1 MKSAKRPA
9 RAPNGAFV
17 YIFGHA
23 GCGKLTIAKAV
34 RKRFD
39 AILVD
44 NHLINNVVFALIDKD
59 PVTPLPEEIWE
70 PVDKVREIALEVIR
84 DHAKPA
90 RSFILTNQ
98 LAQGVERHARYF
110 EDVERLAAERGAL
123 FLPVRITIEPEELAR
138 RIVSP
143 ERARKLKQMD
153 ADKALATPK
162 DAVLKPDTPDL
173 FELDV
178 TRLKPGT
185 AARRIVE
192 ELQKRLKESSR
203 PASKTTRKRRKAP

>member
-1 MKSAKRPA
+1 MKSTRGS
-9 RAPNGAFV
+9 PNGVFV

-34 RKRFD
+34 QERFD

-44 NHLINNVVFALIDKD
+44 NHLINNVVFSLIDKD
-59 PVTPLPEEIWE
+59 PVTPLPEEIWD
-70 PVDKVREIALEVIR
+70 PVDKVRDIALEVIR
-84 DHAKPA
+84 DHSTPG

-98 LAQGVERHARYF
+98 LAEGVERHARYF

-123 FLPVRITIEPEELAR
+123 LLPVRIVIEPEELAR

-143 ERARKLKQMD
+143 DRRQKLKQMD
-153 ADKALATPK
+153 PDKALATPK
-162 DAVLKPDTPDL
+162 DAVLKPDTPHL

-178 TRLKPGT
+178 TKLKPDT
-185 AARRIVE
+185 AAKRIVE
-192 ELQKRLKESSR
+192 ELQKRLKQ
-203 PASKTTRKRRKAP
+203 PSKKRRKG